1 MSDQSMQEE
10 ILNQLVNLPPE
21 QQRRVLEFARSLR
34 ESIPIG
40 KPGNTLLRF
49 AGAIEEAD
57 LSMMAQAIKEG
68 CEQVNQNEW

>member
-10 ILNQLVNLPPE
+10 ILNQLVRLLPE
-21 QQRRVLEFARSLR
+21 QQRQVLEFARHLQ
-34 ESIPIG
+34 ETIPIG

-57 LSMMAQAIKEG
+57 LLMMAEAIEEG
-68 CEQVNQNEW
+68 CEQVNQDEW